1 MKRVAAI
8 VIVLMLAATVS
19 AHVFEQT
26 EVEAIFDGTSYRV
39 DLLVDV
45 DALAL
50 GVSSSTDADEV
61 VAALRSLSDEELAA
75 AVERARGTLSRR
87 VRLRFDDQKQRPT
100 ISFPGKEVQLIEAD
114 GLPTVLGL
122 TARLEGAI
130 PTGAAN
136 FQFGLSRAFG
146 PSRLS
151 VGVQGSQQRRVELLG
166 TAEDSPLYDL
176 TALLAAPPLLP
187 TMLRYTKLGFI
198 HILPA
203 GLDHILFIV
212 GLFLLGRR
220 WRALV
225 AQISLFTIAHTL
237 TLGLAAASIIALPPR
252 WVEPLIA
259 LSIAWIAIENIWVK
273 RVTRWRL
280 LIIFAFGLLHGL
292 GFAGVL
298 GELGLPPGRFVSTL
312 ASFNVGV
319 ELGQLAIVALCALLL
334 WRWRNHKDYQR
345 KVVVPISVLIA
356 AVGLYWAVERV
367 LT

>member
-1 MKRVAAI
+1 MKRAVAALI
-8 VIVLMLAATVS
+8 VMMLAAPIS
-19 AHVFEQT
+19 AHIFEQT
-26 EVEAIFDGTSYRV
+26 EVEAIFDGKSYRI

-50 GVSSSTDADEV
+50 GVSSSTDSEEV
-61 VAALRSLSDEELAA
+61 VAALRALSDGELAA
-75 AVERARGTLSRR
+75 AAERVRGTLSRR
-87 VRLRFDDQKQRPT
+87 VRVRFDDQKQRPT
-100 ISFPGKEVQLIEAD
+100 ISFPGEEVQLIEAD

-122 TARLEGAI
+122 TARLEGEI

-166 TAEDSPLYDL
+166 TAEDSPLFDL

-212 GLFLLGRR
+212 GLFLLARR
-220 WRALV
+220 WQALV

-237 TLGLAAASIIALPPR
+237 TLGLAAASIVALPPR

-259 LSIAWIAIENIWVK
+259 LSIAWVAIENIWAQ
-273 RVTRWRL
+273 RITRWRL
-280 LIIFAFGLLHGL
+280 LVVFAFGLLHGL
-292 GFAGVL
+292 GFAGAL

-312 ASFNVGV
+312 ASFNLGV
-319 ELGQLAIVALCALLL
+319 ELGQLAVIALSALLL
-334 WRWRNHKDYQR
+334 WRWRNREDYQR
-345 KVVVPISVLIA
+345 RVVVPISVLIA